1 MNLEQANIFTGEGP
15 RQENC
20 SQGREDR
27 GGPFREGFIVTGRRH
42 SIKTFT
48 RTLVETLQENSD
60 ILPGGSRRYLTTI
73 LTR

>member
-27 GGPFREGFIVTGRRH
+27 GGPVREVFIVTNRTKMS

-48 RTLVETLQENSD
+48 RTLVETLQENSHVWAPD
-60 ILPGGSRRYLTTI
+60 AI
-73 LTR
+73 